1 MKKTNALRLLG
12 QKKIPYETL
21 EYEYN
26 EENLSVK
33 KIAGDN
39 FLEVDNVFKTLVA
52 KGDKTGI
59 IVAVVSGSESLNLK
73 ALAKVSKNKKIALIP
88 VKELLGITGYIRG
101 GCSPIGMKKNF
112 PVFLDT
118 RANDFEEIY
127 VNAGVRGI
135 LVKLK
140 VDDLLKATN
149 GSIVDISV
157 EKN

>member
-1 MKKTNALRLLG
+1 MKKTNALRLLD

-39 FLEVDNVFKTLVA
+39 YLEVDNVFKTLVA

-59 IVAVVSGSESLNLK
+59 IVAVISGSETLNLK
-73 ALAKVSKNKKIALIP
+73 ALAKFSKNKKIALIP

-112 PVFLDT
+112 PIFID
-118 RANDFEEIY
+118 AKAKDFEEIY
-127 VNAGVRGI
+127 VNAGMRGI

-140 VDDLLKATN
+140 IKDLLKVTN
-149 GSIVDISV
+149 GTIFKISA
-157 EKN
+157 K

>member
-1 MKKTNALRLLG
+1 MKKTNALRLLD
-12 QKKIPYETL
+12 QKKIPYGTL

-52 KGDKTGI
+52 KGDKTGV
-59 IVAVVSGSESLNLK
+59 IVAVISGSETLNLK
-73 ALAKVSKNKKIALIP
+73 ALAKFSKNKKIALIA

-101 GCSPIGMKKNF
+101 GCSPMGMKKNF
-112 PVFLDT
+112 PVFLDA

-127 VNAGVRGI
+127 VNAGVRGL

-149 GSIVDISV
+149 GSMVEISAD
-157 EKN
+157 

>member
-1 MKKTNALRLLG
+1 MKKTNALRLLD

-59 IVAVVSGSESLNLK
+59 IVAVISGSETVNLK
-73 ALAKVSKNKKIALIP
+73 ALAKSSKNKKIALIP

-101 GCSPIGMKKNF
+101 GCSPIGMKKKF
-112 PVFLDT
+112 PVFLDM
-118 RANDFEEIY
+118 RASNFEEIY

-140 VDDLLKATN
+140 VEDLLKVTD
-149 GSIVDISV
+149 GTVVEISAG
-157 EKN
+157 